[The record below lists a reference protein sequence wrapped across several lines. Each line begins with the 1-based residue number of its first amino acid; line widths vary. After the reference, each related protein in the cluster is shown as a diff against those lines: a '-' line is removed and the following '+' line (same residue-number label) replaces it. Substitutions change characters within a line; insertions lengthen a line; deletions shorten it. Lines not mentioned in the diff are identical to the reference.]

1 MVHLPQTVIGD
12 LLIWTGTIP
21 RRVTTMMTMIWQ
33 IWLFANPFKPRD
45 LGETQLLG
53 KKKKYPRLFPKQG
66 YYYFAGGTV
75 LGALV
80 IRMRKSEFPLQQNC
94 SRSTAGYLA
103 DIRSQFERFSNL
115 QLRILPRVVEEH
127 PI

>member
-53 KKKKYPRLFPKQG
+53 KKKRNIHDFSRNKDTSISLVEQFL
-66 YYYFAGGTV
+66 V
-75 LGALV
+75 LL
-80 IRMRKSEFPLQQNC
+80 
-94 SRSTAGYLA
+94 
-103 DIRSQFERFSNL
+103 
-115 QLRILPRVVEEH
+115 
-127 PI
+127 